1 MSFNTFYLNSELSS
15 GVIDG
20 SNVII
25 GGNLGISKN
34 NPQHNL
40 DVSGTINTINLIVSS
55 ATISELDISGE
66 TIKATS
72 IQTKVE
78 STEVVI
84 LDVNVSSKTSSAFNS
99 AGSSNAYFINNIE
112 TPFIHFTSGKT
123 YRFNQ
128 GDTTNSSHPI
138 RFYLDEAKT
147 SQYSSGITVNGNA
160 NAGNTG
166 DNVEIVITSNTPS
179 ILYYQ
184 CQNHS
189 FMGGKIY
196 VKGTNVTSI
205 TSVGALTAGTWNA
218 STIQKQYIDTQSI
231 SINDLSNVVYNP
243 SAVNEG
249 QTLVWNPT
257 GQTWV
262 PGTIASDTLPSSI
275 YLNGGKSKI
284 MEKSAGVC
292 GGRTVSGEMTNYM
305 LQNV

>member
-25 GGNLGISKN
+25 GGNLGISTN

-40 DVSGTINTINLIVSS
+40 DVSGTINTINLIAST

-99 AGSSNAYFINNIE
+99 SGSSNAYFINNIE

-128 GDTTNSSHPI
+128 SDSTNNTHPI
-138 RFYLDEAKT
+138 KFYLDQGKS
-147 SQYSSGITVNGNA
+147 SQYNTNITTNGTVN
-160 NAGNTG
+160 AGSLG
-166 DNVEIVITSNTPS
+166 DYVEITITSSTPQ

-189 FMGGKIY
+189 YMGNKAY
-196 VKGTNVTSI
+196 VEGSNITSI
-205 TSVGALTAGTWNA
+205 TSVGTLTAGVWNA
-218 STIQKQYIDTQSI
+218 SIIEKQYINTETISCDGGQDSLGHPAVYYTFNQSNQI
-231 SINDLSNVVYNP
+231 
-243 SAVNEG
+243 
-249 QTLVWNPT
+249 
-257 GQTWV
+257 
-262 PGTIASDTLPSSI
+262 
-275 YLNGGKSKI
+275 
-284 MEKSAGVC
+284 VC
-292 GGRTVSGEMTNYM
+292 GYCGKTYIKEKE
-305 LQNV
+305 